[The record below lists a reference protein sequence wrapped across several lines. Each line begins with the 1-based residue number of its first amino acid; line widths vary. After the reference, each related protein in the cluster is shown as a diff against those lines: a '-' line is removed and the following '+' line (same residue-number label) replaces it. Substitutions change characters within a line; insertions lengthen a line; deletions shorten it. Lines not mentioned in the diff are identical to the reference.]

1 MHEKHIQ
8 YPVCK
13 LGGDGVEGVDEHSD
27 DPLVAHCCADI
38 YAVGHVVGVQARV
51 EELDDGGYAEEG
63 DGQIGGGN
71 NEP

>member
-1 MHEKHIQ
+1 M
-8 YPVCK
+8 
-13 LGGDGVEGVDEHSD
+13 EGVDEHSD
-27 DPLVAHCCADI
+27 DPLVTHCSADI